1 MGRNGGD
8 LFNFYGIPMSL
19 VKTLLKEGVPCDRSC
34 LLTEGWPL
42 AAELSY
48 IVEVEIEVAS
58 LLVFWCG
65 YLQF

>member
-1 MGRNGGD
+1 
-8 LFNFYGIPMSL
+8 MSL
-19 VKTLLKEGVPCDRSC
+19 VKTLLKEGVPCDWSC